1 MDLQTI
7 LKLTKEA
14 FNKEISASVCGY
26 GSGTYAIVEG
36 EEAFMLALEKI
47 LQESTNKLQTENKQS
62 L

>member
-1 MDLQTI
+1 
-7 LKLTKEA
+7 
-14 FNKEISASVCGY
+14 
-26 GSGTYAIVEG
+26 VEG